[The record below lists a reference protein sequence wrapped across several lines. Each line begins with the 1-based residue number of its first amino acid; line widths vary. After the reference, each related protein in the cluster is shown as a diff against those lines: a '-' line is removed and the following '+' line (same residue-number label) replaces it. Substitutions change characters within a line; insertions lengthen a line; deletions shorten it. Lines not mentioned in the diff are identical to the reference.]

1 MRKSILFAALACCLV
16 ACQTRLEEE
25 FSGVTSIYAT
35 MGDGTTKTVL
45 SPGQDGVS
53 SVLWSEA
60 DELAVFLDGKSQA
73 TPFKLSEGAGTKK
86 AVFKGSGSGSK
97 YVAFY
102 PAKMVSSLSGDNVR
116 ITLPVEQ
123 QYQEGTFANGSFPM
137 LASGN
142 SPNLSF
148 SNLASILRLSITGK
162 SSVTRIVFKSAQS
175 SIKVCGQATASV
187 SGNKLT
193 VTSNGRDS
201 LVLTTPG
208 VQLSETQASDFYL
221 VLPPQTYKGGF
232 TVRVYTGER
241 YMDKTISTDFTME
254 RSRMH
259 VADAFVF
266 TPNGYD
272 VSTTLKGAGT
282 DTDPFLI
289 ESLGDLFFMRDAVN
303 AGAEING
310 VVAAEASYKLTDDM
324 DLSPVCGEKM
334 KKNWE
339 PIGTNDQP
347 FMGHFDGDGHE
358 VKNLYIKTYDGPQG
372 LFGFSR
378 GGSFRNVSVQGFV
391 SVNYHG
397 GILIGKAWE
406 KSSPFVKSVFEN
418 CISKGSVKGY
428 NGLGGLAGYVSH
440 AEFYYCLNEADVSG
454 EGSLGGI
461 VGESS
466 FAGELQHCTNKGSI
480 VATRTYC
487 GGLVGY
493 VNATKIFDGTNTGAI
508 KGVNYVGG
516 IGGYFWQGSK
526 AFNCVNYADVE
537 ASGDYLG
544 GIGGYLS
551 CVASYYQ
558 GPATIANSFNLGEV
572 INSGGQYVGK
582 LAGYIGLNEG
592 ETASEDEPA
601 SNAWV
606 KNSYWLIDGQNLPDV
621 GGGTGIAEANI
632 GLTEAQMKGE
642 AYEGIIYTAKNG
654 SEYNLFLDALN
665 AGAYDWSKNKPVVG
679 GDTRTQF
686 PLSGWEYASPG
697 SYPSQTDLDA
707 QMPGEAQSVFK
718 LSAASFEFLPVGG
731 VFTVD
736 VTSSQD
742 YSVTAIPDWIET
754 GSVQTPEKTPHIH
767 THSFTVKP
775 NTLKEAR
782 KGVVEFTNQSGQVLK
797 VTVKQ
802 TYAYL
807 KIDVKEM
814 MFSDQGGVRR
824 FNITSSIS
832 WTVSSDVS
840 WLSYEPSVGTGD
852 SVVGVRA
859 HANENDQARTATLTV
874 SSEDGSITY
883 TISLIQSGKKPDDG
897 NDGDWKEYPFV
908 HQSVAM
914 RFTATWCGWCPMMNK
929 SIKRAQEL
937 YPNRIQHIALH
948 EANSDLRFNM
958 VGGLENQFSIHSWPT
973 GIIDGRTLVEN
984 GDVETTAQKIVTAV
998 KETENTYGTASG
1010 VEIASA
1016 TSDRTASISVGVY
1029 LKKAGDYK
1037 ITVLLLEDGI
1047 INAQSDNVE
1056 GDHARY
1062 THDCVARVA
1071 VTSVLGED
1079 FSAASDF
1086 TVQRFNYSVSIP
1098 SEYNMTNMRV
1108 LVYIQRAFGTDRVIQ
1123 SSSSYGKYFI
1133 DNCATV
1139 ELGTNLRLALE
1150 GGSSSGGGGG
1160 EGSGDENEGITPG
1173 GDIDM

>member
-1 MRKSILFAALACCLV
+1 
-16 ACQTRLEEE
+16 
-25 FSGVTSIYAT
+25 

-142 SPNLSF
+142 SPDLSF
-148 SNLASILRLSITGK
+148 SNLASVLKLSITGK
-162 SSVTRIVFKSAQS
+162 HSVTRVVFKSAQS

-208 VQLSETQASDFYL
+208 VQLSETQATDFYL
-221 VLPPQTYKGGF
+221 VLPPQIYKGGF

-241 YMDKTISTDFTME
+241 YMDKTITTDFTMV
-254 RSRMH
+254 RSQMH
-259 VADAFVF
+259 VADPFVF

-289 ESLGDLFFMRDAVN
+289 ESLGDLLFMRDAVN
-303 AGAEING
+303 AGKEING
-310 VVAAEASYKLTDDM
+310 VEAAEASYKLTADI
-324 DLSPVCGEKM
+324 DLSLVCGEKM

-339 PIGTNDQP
+339 PIGTDGQP

-378 GGSFRNVSVQGFV
+378 GGSFRNVTVQGFV

-406 KSSPFVKSVFEN
+406 KSSPFTKSVFEN
-418 CISKGSVKGY
+418 CISRGSVKGY
-428 NGLGGLAGYVSH
+428 NGLGGLAGYVSD

-493 VNATKIFDGTNTGAI
+493 VSATKIIDGTNTGAI

-551 CVASYYQ
+551 CVATLYQ
-558 GPATIANSFNLGEV
+558 GPSTIANSFNLGKV
-572 INSGGQYVGK
+572 INSGGRYVGK

-601 SNAWV
+601 TNAWV

-621 GGGTGIAEANI
+621 GGGTGIAEGNI

-642 AYEGIIYTAKNG
+642 AYEAIIYTAKNG

-665 AGAYDWSKNKPVVG
+665 AGAYDWSKNKPVLG

-697 SYPSQTDLDA
+697 SYPSQTDLEA
-707 QMPGEAQSVFK
+707 QMPGESQSVFK
-718 LSAASFEFLPVGG
+718 LSATSFEFLPSGG

-742 YSVTAIPDWIET
+742 YSVTAIPDWIEA
-754 GSVQTPEKTPHIH
+754 GSVLTPEKTPHIH

-807 KIDVKEM
+807 TIDAKEM
-814 MFSDQGGVRR
+814 MLSDQGGVRH

-840 WLSYEPSVGTGD
+840 WLSFEPSGGTGD

-859 HANENDQARTATLTV
+859 PANENDQARTATVTV
-874 SSEDGSITY
+874 SSEDGSITH

-897 NDGDWKEYPFV
+897 SGLDPQSDEWKELPFI

-914 RFTATWCGWCPMMNK
+914 RFTATWCGWCPRMNK
-929 SIKRAQEL
+929 TIKKAQEL
-937 YPNRIQHIALH
+937 YPDKIQHIALH
-948 EANSDLRFNM
+948 GGGSDLQFNKVDPLM
-958 VGGLENQFSIHSWPT
+958 NQYSISGFPT
-973 GIIDGRTLVEN
+973 GVIDGRIEVSN
-984 GDVETTAQKIVTAV
+984 GEINATANEMVRIV
-998 KETENTYGTASG
+998 KETESTYGTVTGVDISSSVSGNDAS
-1010 VEIASA
+1010 V
-1016 TSDRTASISVGVY
+1016 SVNVY
-1029 LKKAGDYK
+1029 VKKAGDYK
-1037 ITVLLLEDGI
+1037 ITVLLVEDGI
-1047 INAQSDNVE
+1047 VNAQTDYE
-1056 GDHARY
+1056 DGDHAKY

-1071 VTSVLGED
+1071 MSNVLGDAFNAPDD
-1079 FSAASDF
+1079 FSIVHFDYEA
-1086 TVQRFNYSVSIP
+1086 TVP
-1098 SEYNMTNMRV
+1098 SACYQENMRV
-1108 LVYIQRAFGTDRVIQ
+1108 LVYVQRTFGTDRVIQ
-1123 SSSSYGKYFI
+1123 TSSSYGKFFI

-1139 ELGTNLRLALE
+1139 ELGSNLRLALE
-1150 GGSSSGGGGG
+1150 GGSGGGGGGG